1 MRPRPKPVEIE
12 PGARLY
18 SVPIGGS
25 IAEAVRMASMSG
37 FVGATQIEGGCLAF
51 FQTRSQAVKAADGGR
66 VCRFTADE
74 RGVPALDALD
84 EPTYRKEREK
94 WTRST

>member
-1 MRPRPKPVEIE
+1 
-12 PGARLY
+12 
-18 SVPIGGS
+18 
-25 IAEAVRMASMSG
+25 MASMSG
-37 FVGATQIEGGCLAF
+37 FVGVTQIEGGCLAF

-74 RGVPALDALD
+74 RGVPALD
-84 EPTYRKEREK
+84 EPTYRKDKEK